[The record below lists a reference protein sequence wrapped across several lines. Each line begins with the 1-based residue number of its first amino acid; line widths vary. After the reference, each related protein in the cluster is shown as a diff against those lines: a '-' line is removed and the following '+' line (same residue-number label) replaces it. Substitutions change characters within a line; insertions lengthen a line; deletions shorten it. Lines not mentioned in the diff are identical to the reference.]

1 MALTIGNLSKTYPNG
16 VQALKNVSLTI
27 GNNMFGLL
35 GPNGAGK
42 SSLMR
47 TIATLQDP
55 DSGTISLDGIDV
67 LVCPRCDQRL
77 ERVPGAPSH
86 CPKDGALLLR
96 STDMAASKFD
106 TMLGRTLGDR
116 FTVVAKLGAG
126 SMGAVYRARQ
136 ANINRDV
143 ALKILRSDKAMDE
156 ASKARF
162 LREAR
167 ANSVLVSPHTVTVF
181 DFGQSESG
189 ELYLVMELLDGESLG
204 QRLAREKRLAP
215 DVAVDLACQ
224 ALRSLAE
231 AHAKGIVHRDLKPDN
246 LFFARV
252 VNASGVAAEIVKVLD
267 FGIAKMFGE
276 GAGPMNAI
284 ETQAGTVFGTPRYM
298 SPEQA
303 QAKPL
308 DARSDLYSLGV
319 ILYHVLAG
327 RPPFTDDDAIIV
339 MARHIKS
346 QAKPINEVC
355 PEAHVPLELERVIMR
370 AMSKSPNDRPTNAD
384 DMAAELM
391 KAIESSSG
399 STSGVRSALAS
410 GRFDGRRVVSSW
422 RPPPLA
428 APTAVDSLEV
438 GALTMHPKRRSLAFG
453 VVAFVVVAACAVLLG
468 FAIQRPHHAAPEP
481 VVTPTTPPSAAAS
494 VITELPL
501 PSGTTAADTAT
512 TVVVV
517 SSTAEHHS
525 TQQALHQHLPPH
537 GTSSATARPT
547 ATTSAPPST
556 TRYGILE

>member
-1 MALTIGNLSKTYPNG
+1 
-16 VQALKNVSLTI
+16 LKASD
-27 GNNMFGLL
+27 
-35 GPNGAGK
+35 
-42 SSLMR
+42 
-47 TIATLQDP
+47 IAAAKHDP
-55 DSGTISLDGIDV
+55 
-67 LVCPRCDQRL
+67 
-77 ERVPGAPSH
+77 
-86 CPKDGALLLR
+86 
-96 STDMAASKFD
+96 
-106 TMLGRTLGDR
+106 MLGRTLGDR

-181 DFGQSESG
+181 DFGQSAEG
-189 ELYLVMELLDGESLG
+189 ELYLVMELLEGESLG
-204 QRLAREKRLAP
+204 QRLAREKRLDPRTAM
-215 DVAVDLACQ
+215 DLACQ

-252 VNASGVAAEIVKVLD
+252 VNASGIAEEIVKVLD

-319 ILYHVLAG
+319 ILYHVLTG

-346 QAKPINEVC
+346 QPKSMNDAC
-355 PEAHVPLELERVIMR
+355 PDAHVPAVIERAVMR
-370 AMSKSPNDRPTNAD
+370 AMSKSAADRPTNAD
-384 DMAAELM
+384 TMAEELM
-391 KAIESSSG
+391 RALEEAIG
-399 STSGVRSALAS
+399 STSGVRSALSLPS
-410 GRFDGRRVVSSW
+410 GARVNGQRVLSW
-422 RPPPLA
+422 RPPAMSPQAPA
-428 APTAVDSLEV
+428 ADSLE
-438 GALTMHPKRRSLAFG
+438 LSPDDLPKKKPLRAAAIVSLL
-453 VVAFVVVAACAVLLG
+453 VVVCLG
-468 FAIQRPHHAAPEP
+468 VAIAFAIRSAKSDSRVAPVQPTAQNATATAISMDTQTAPE
-481 VVTPTTPPSAAAS
+481 
-494 VITELPL
+494 
-501 PSGTTAADTAT
+501 TAT
-512 TVVVV
+512 T
-517 SSTAEHHS
+517 TLE
-525 TQQALHQHLPPH
+525 LPPVPTIVATTTAPAATHH
-537 GTSSATARPT
+537 GGHNTHGHVVHDTTTTATASAPSATG
-547 ATTSAPPST
+547 
-556 TRYGILE
+556 RYGILE

>member
-1 MALTIGNLSKTYPNG
+1 M
-16 VQALKNVSLTI
+16 
-27 GNNMFGLL
+27 
-35 GPNGAGK
+35 
-42 SSLMR
+42 
-47 TIATLQDP
+47 
-55 DSGTISLDGIDV
+55 
-67 LVCPRCDQRL
+67 LVCPQCDKRF
-77 ERVPGAPSH
+77 ERKPGPGALTH
-86 CPKDGALLLR
+86 CPNDGSLLLR
-96 STDMAASKFD
+96 STDMAAAKFD
-106 TMLGRTLGDR
+106 PMLGRTLGDR

-181 DFGQSESG
+181 DFGQSETG

-204 QRLAREKRLAP
+204 QRLARDKRLNATA
-215 DVAVDLACQ
+215 AVDMACQ
-224 ALRSLAE
+224 SLRSLAE

-252 VNASGVAAEIVKVLD
+252 VNASGIAEEIVKVLD

-319 ILYHVLAG
+319 ILYHVLTG

-346 QAKPINEVC
+346 QPKPMNEAC
-355 PEAHVPLELERVIMR
+355 PEANVPVEIERAVMR
-370 AMSKSPNDRPTNAD
+370 CMSKKPEDRPANAD
-384 DMAAELM
+384 AMAAELM
-391 KAIESSSG
+391 RALEAASG
-399 STSGVRSALAS
+399 VTSGVRTSLAS
-410 GRFDGRRVVSSW
+410 GALLDGRRVLQSF
-422 RPPPLA
+422 RPPPPPA
-428 APTAVDSLEV
+428 APADDSLE
-438 GALTMHPKRRSLAFG
+438 AKAIPQRRSLPLVLLAVALVIVLTF
-453 VVAFVVVAACAVLLG
+453 VVALAVRRG
-468 FAIQRPHHAAPEP
+468 GKPE
-481 VVTPTTPPSAAAS
+481 AAA
-494 VITELPL
+494 TATATATATAPAAET
-501 PSGTTAADTAT
+501 TTAAATETATAT
-512 TVVVV
+512 TTMTIPTVVEL
-517 SSTAEHHS
+517 STAAPAPTHAASHGHH
-525 TQQALHQHLPPH
+525 PH
-537 GTSSATARPT
+537 AAHSAPKST
-547 ATTSAPPST
+547 ATAPPST
-556 TRYGILE
+556 QQPAYPILE

>member
-1 MALTIGNLSKTYPNG
+1 MTPHPEG
-16 VQALKNVSLTI
+16 
-27 GNNMFGLL
+27 
-35 GPNGAGK
+35 
-42 SSLMR
+42 
-47 TIATLQDP
+47 
-55 DSGTISLDGIDV
+55 DV
-67 LVCPRCDQRL
+67 LVCPQCDQRL
-77 ERVPGAPSH
+77 PRIPGAPSH
-86 CPKDGALLLR
+86 CPKDGSLLLK
-96 STDMAASKFD
+96 STDIAASKYD
-106 TMLGRTLGDR
+106 SMLGRTLGDR

-156 ASKARF
+156 AAKARF

-204 QRLAREKRLAP
+204 QRLARDKRLTA

-252 VNASGVAAEIVKVLD
+252 VNASGIAGEIVKVLD

-327 RPPFTDDDAIIV
+327 RPPYTDDDAIIV

-346 QAKPINEVC
+346 QPKPFSEVA
-355 PEAHVPLELERVIMR
+355 PDAHVPLELERVVMR
-370 AMSKSPNDRPTNAD
+370 CMSKNPDGRPANAD
-384 DMAAELM
+384 EMAAELM
-391 KAIESSSG
+391 KALESAGVG
-399 STSGVRSALAS
+399 SSGVRSALA
-410 GRFDGRRVVSSW
+410 GGLYDGRRVVSSV
-422 RPPPLA
+422 RPPPMVGGG
-428 APTAVDSLEV
+428 PTAVDSLEV
-438 GALTMHPKRRSLAFG
+438 GALTTHPKSRSLAFG
-453 VVAFVVVAACAVLLG
+453 VVAFVLVGVCAILLG
-468 FAIQRPHHAAPEP
+468 FALQRPRHPAPEP
-481 VVTPTTPPSAAAS
+481 IAATPPTTTTPPVATATTDPAVTTTPTEGATTLGLAPTATVSVSSSSDRHGQQQTRHPPHGAGTTTATTATTKATATAAAS
-494 VITELPL
+494 T
-501 PSGTTAADTAT
+501 
-512 TVVVV
+512 
-517 SSTAEHHS
+517 
-525 TQQALHQHLPPH
+525 
-537 GTSSATARPT
+537 
-547 ATTSAPPST
+547 ST

>member
-1 MALTIGNLSKTYPNG
+1 MP
-16 VQALKNVSLTI
+16 SL
-27 GNNMFGLL
+27 
-35 GPNGAGK
+35 
-42 SSLMR
+42 R
-47 TIATLQDP
+47 DV
-55 DSGTISLDGIDV
+55 DV
-67 LVCPRCDQRL
+67 LYCPQCEQRF
-77 ERVPGAPSH
+77 ERVPSAPSH
-86 CPKDGALLLR
+86 CPKDGSLLLR
-96 STDMAASKFD
+96 SVDMVAAKFD

-204 QRLAREKRLAP
+204 QRLTREKRLPA

-252 VNASGVAAEIVKVLD
+252 VNASGIAAEIVKVLD

-308 DARSDLYSLGV
+308 DNRSDLYSLGV
-319 ILYHVLAG
+319 ILYHVLTG

-346 QAKPINEVC
+346 QPKSMNDAC
-355 PEAHVPLELERVIMR
+355 PEAHVPLELERTIMR
-370 AMSKSPNDRPTNAD
+370 AMSKKPEDRPANAD
-384 DMAAELM
+384 EMAAELM
-391 KAIESSSG
+391 RAIESASG
-399 STSGVRSALAS
+399 STSGVRSSLSS
-410 GRFDGRRVVSSW
+410 GRFEGRRVVNSW
-422 RPPPLA
+422 RPPALSPPA
-428 APTAVDSLEV
+428 ADSLELV
-438 GALTMHPKRRSLAFG
+438 VPSAKPRPIAFA
-453 VVAFVVVAACAVLLG
+453 VVAFVLVAAVIVLL
-468 FAIQRPHHAAPEP
+468 AVALHNPHHEP
-481 VVTPTTPPSAAAS
+481 VV
-494 VITELPL
+494 VQ
-501 PSGTTAADTAT
+501 TAT
-512 TVVVV
+512 TP
-517 SSTAEHHS
+517 SPTAQT
-525 TQQALHQHLPPH
+525 TQ
-537 GTSSATARPT
+537 GIEIPT
-547 ATTSAPPST
+547 ATTGSISTATSDQKITIVPVTSSTERHGQKGSKPLHTASAATAATKTVPSST
-556 TRYGILE
+556 APATAATRYGILE